1 MNELV
6 SVVQSEAAALAHN
19 HALLGDFS
27 KEESGTV
34 PIGTPLKPI
43 STMDQEFA
51 TQLSP
56 KNPNHSK
63 EFSPTST
70 STPKASSPSKS
81 SKSQKN
87 PAFSTNSSSNFS
99 SYLNSVLSG
108 REAAAHLN
116 LLSQSNP
123 NSTTDS
129 GKLTPL
135 DSQQP
140 LTTSLTTP
148 GPTTSSSTPSNS
160 VVLPL
165 STPTTTSMP
174 SSEEPESPTSDQTL
188 PNTQSTSSTQV
199 VVYPQSNE
207 KEKYVDIT
215 EYLSL
220 PQTEAARRLNIPT
233 STLSKRWK
241 EAVVNRKWP
250 YRTICKLDKEIM
262 TLLHN
267 IPHGPDAPP
276 LPPEIE
282 GPLGLLL
289 KKRQEELRTVIIR
302 L

>member
-6 SVVQSEAAALAHN
+6 SAVQSETAALTHN
-19 HALLGDFS
+19 PQSIHNDFPKEDSGS
-27 KEESGTV
+27 KPTMMENEVS
-34 PIGTPLKPI
+34 ILPL
-43 STMDQEFA
+43 
-51 TQLSP
+51 
-56 KNPNHSK
+56 
-63 EFSPTST
+63 
-70 STPKASSPSKS
+70 TPKSTQTPREYSPMNNVTPKS
-81 SKSQKN
+81 NGAPRATKSQKT
-87 PAFSTNSSSNFS
+87 TNSSPGSSTNFS

-108 REAAAHLN
+108 REAAVN
-116 LLSQSNP
+116 LSMLSQSP
-123 NSTTDS
+123 SPSVETPKSTAPQSPLSSFVTV
-129 GKLTPL
+129 TP
-135 DSQQP
+135 
-140 LTTSLTTP
+140 
-148 GPTTSSSTPSNS
+148 STPSTSGNGS
-160 VVLPL
+160 A
-165 STPTTTSMP
+165 STPMATSSNVSSAQPMTEPLVQSPGQSLPTTQNNS
-174 SSEEPESPTSDQTL
+174 
-188 PNTQSTSSTQV
+188 NASTQV

-207 KEKYVDIT
+207 KERYVDIT